1 MRTLLERPLGDA
13 ICGVF
18 SSPPR
23 PRPPRSRPRTSPG
36 RPRSPPRSGSGRG
49 VPPRRFPG
57 GRGRARAESL
67 ERSVGEG
74 DDPDGRA
81 RLAKTAQ
88 TGANRERTPRTAMR
102 RTATEGRHLLEADL
116 RFPLRHPDPARAL
129 RSRREHNL
137 AVLAL
142 TRRSSVASP
151 YQRSMGSPERGEGP
165 CNDDHPSREGAA
177 THQPSPAHG
186 GAAKS
191 LFCG

>member
-1 MRTLLERPLGDA
+1 MPFAGSSHHRPDLGLLVAGPEHRQADREVRLGAARVGASRP
-13 ICGVF
+13 GVF
-18 SSPPR
+18 QADEGAPAPRVWRGRWGRGMTRTGAHGWRR
-23 PRPPRSRPRTSPG
+23 PRKPARTGKG
-36 RPRSPPRSGSGRG
+36 RPARRCGARLPKVVTSSKQTSGS
-49 VPPRRFPG
+49 
-57 GRGRARAESL
+57 
-67 ERSVGEG
+67 RSVT
-74 DDPDGRA
+74 PI
-81 RLAKTAQ
+81 L
-88 TGANRERTPRTAMR
+88 RER
-102 RTATEGRHLLEADL
+102 
-116 RFPLRHPDPARAL
+116 FARG
-129 RSRREHNL
+129 EHNL